1 MKLTTKPI
9 NISFRIFDV
18 QDIDDVL
25 AIERLTY
32 KTPWN
37 KAKFTHS
44 LDNPNTLAYLIF
56 KDNQVLGYSITLCAS
71 KTADLLN
78 ICIHPDYQ
86 HQGLG
91 TKLFAYQLQ
100 ASGAKEVFIEVR
112 VSNHSALLFYKKL
125 GFEVIDKRKKYY
137 SDGEGAIILRFVTDN

>member
-9 NISFRIFDV
+9 NISFRIFDA
-18 QDIDDVL
+18 QDINDILV
-25 AIERLTY
+25 IERLTY
-32 KTPWN
+32 KIPWN

-44 LDNPNTLAYLIF
+44 LNNPNTLAYLIF
-56 KDNQVLGYSITLCAS
+56 KDNQVLGYSIALCAS

-100 ASGAKEVFIEVR
+100 ISGVKEFFIEVR
-112 VSNHSALLFYKKL
+112 VSNHSALSFYKKL
-125 GFEVIDKRKKYY
+125 GFKAINTRKKYY
-137 SDGEGAIILRFVTDN
+137 SDGEDAIILRFVTDN

>member
-1 MKLTTKPI
+1 MKPTTKPI
-9 NISFRIFDV
+9 NISFRVFDV

-25 AIERLTY
+25 AIERLVY
-32 KTPWN
+32 KIPWN

-44 LDNPNTLAYLIF
+44 LNNPNILAYLIF
-56 KDNQVLGYSITLCAS
+56 KDNQILGYSIALCVS

-86 HQGLG
+86 YQGLG
-91 TKLFAYQLQ
+91 QKLFDYQLQ
-100 ASGAKEVFIEVR
+100 TSGVKEIFIEVR

-125 GFEVIDKRKKYY
+125 GFEVINTRKKYY
-137 SDGEGAIILRFVTDN
+137 SDSEDAIILRFITDN

>member
-37 KAKFTHS
+37 KVKFNHS
-44 LDNPNTLAYLIF
+44 LNNPNTLAYLIF
-56 KDNQVLGYSITLCAS
+56 QYNQVLGYSIALCAS
-71 KTADLLN
+71 KTVDLLN

-91 TKLFAYQLQ
+91 AKLFAYQLQ
-100 ASGAKEVFIEVR
+100 ASDAKEVFIEVR

-125 GFEVIDKRKKYY
+125 GFEVIDRRKKYY
-137 SDGEGAIILRFVTDN
+137 SDGEDAIILRFVTDN